1 MKKLLILA
9 ALTVT
14 AAAALTGCASGP
26 TAPGAVTDGNN
37 AEVWTGSVETSAGA
51 VDCVFYA
58 GYYAGGVQCDWAHV
72 GSATAQPVQDSSAS
86 VVKQTV
92 NGQAVDC
99 VTFAAYKG
107 GGISCN
113 LPANQK

>member
-1 MKKLLILA
+1 MKKLLILV

-26 TAPGAVTDGNN
+26 TAPGAVKDGNS

-51 VDCVFYA
+51 VDCVFYE
-58 GYYAGGVQCDWAHV
+58 GYKAGGIQCDWAHV
-72 GSATAQPVQDSSAS
+72 GSAAAEAVKDDSTS
-86 VVKQTV
+86 VITQTV
-92 NGQAVDC
+92 SGQTVDC
-99 VTFAAYKG
+99 VTFYAYKS